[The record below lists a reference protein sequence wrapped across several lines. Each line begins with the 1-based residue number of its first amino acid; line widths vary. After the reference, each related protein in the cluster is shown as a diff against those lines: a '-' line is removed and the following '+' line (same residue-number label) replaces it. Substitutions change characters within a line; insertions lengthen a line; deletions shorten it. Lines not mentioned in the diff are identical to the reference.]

1 MSGQNRR
8 GTPDDTS
15 FDDDDTAP
23 LPASYVVALFGALAV
38 VVLATFL

>member
-8 GTPDDTS
+8 GNSDDTA
-15 FDDDDTAP
+15 FDDDDTTP
-23 LPASYVVALFGALAV
+23 LSASYVVALFGALAV